1 MAAIQ
6 NSPISLPQKPSQ
18 EYLRKQAKRLAR
30 NDAIQLA
37 AAQRRLAH
45 DYGYR
50 NWAALMNAVRIKMM
64 ASASGSGAARPSQPP
79 GSPPAGAPIENV
91 FPFLPLRGLIAFPH
105 VSYPIFIGRPTSI
118 KAVQYAQ
125 DRQVPIILVAQRDP
139 ITADPSSSDM
149 YEIGTL
155 AKITQAMRLPDGT
168 IKTVIETKGRARVSR
183 FVFDEEFTKAEAEE
197 IAEPAISD
205 PRLESLVPLV
215 ISALIS
221 KRAKTFGEGKPE
233 AWSVSATTTDG
244 ASMLADRIASELQMD
259 LAWKQ
264 ALLEL
269 LNPAERLAKLLAH
282 LSTST

>member
-1 MAAIQ
+1 MATIQ
-6 NSPISLPQKPSQ
+6 NSPRSLPQKPSQ

-30 NDAIQLA
+30 NDAMRLA

-50 NWAALMNAVRIKMM
+50 NWAALMTAVQMM
-64 ASASGSGAARPSQPP
+64 SAASGSGAAGPSQPS
-79 GSPPAGAPIENV
+79 GLPPTRAASGNV

-105 VSYPIFIGRPTSI
+105 VSYPIFVGRATSI
-118 KAVQYAQ
+118 KAVQHAQ

-139 ITADPSSSDM
+139 ITAYPSSSEM
-149 YEIGTL
+149 YEVGTL
-155 AKITQAMRLPDGT
+155 ARVTLAMRLPDGT

-197 IAEPAISD
+197 IVEPAVSD

-221 KRAKTFGEGKPE
+221 KRAKTFGEGQPE

-269 LNPAERLAKLLAH
+269 LNPADRLEKLLAY
-282 LSTST
+282 LNAST